1 MDFAFSKKNYIL
13 LFVGLA
19 FMASGLILMV
29 GGGSEDPT
37 QFSDE
42 IFNFQRLTL
51 APILLAIGF
60 IVEIFAIMYRFGYI
74 PLKVAIEDENMK
86 KLDSEDKNKKLDFLL
101 LTLSFLFPL
110 IGLLLYAIWKDSK
123 PLDAK
128 QCGIAAIWGLVIGGV
143 IVVISAAALA

>member
-42 IFNFQRLTL
+42 IFSTTRLTI
-51 APILLAIGF
+51 APILLAVGF
-60 IVEIFAIMYRFGYI
+60 IIEVFAVMY
-74 PLKVAIEDENMK
+74 LEKEA
-86 KLDSEDKNKKLDFLL
+86 
-101 LTLSFLFPL
+101 
-110 IGLLLYAIWKDSK
+110 
-123 PLDAK
+123 
-128 QCGIAAIWGLVIGGV
+128 
-143 IVVISAAALA
+143 

>member
-42 IFNFQRLTL
+42 IFNTTRLTI
-51 APILLAIGF
+51 APILIAAGF
-60 IVEIFAIMYRFGYI
+60 IIEIFAVM
-74 PLKVAIEDENMK
+74 
-86 KLDSEDKNKKLDFLL
+86 
-101 LTLSFLFPL
+101 
-110 IGLLLYAIWKDSK
+110 SK
-123 PLDAK
+123 GKEA
-128 QCGIAAIWGLVIGGV
+128 
-143 IVVISAAALA
+143 

>member
-19 FMASGLILMV
+19 FLASGLILMV

-51 APILLAIGF
+51 SPILLAIGF
-60 IVEIFAIMYRFGYI
+60 IVEIFAVMY
-74 PLKVAIEDENMK
+74 K
-86 KLDSEDKNKKLDFLL
+86 
-101 LTLSFLFPL
+101 
-110 IGLLLYAIWKDSK
+110 
-123 PLDAK
+123 
-128 QCGIAAIWGLVIGGV
+128 GGG
-143 IVVISAAALA
+143 A

>member
-42 IFNFQRLTL
+42 IFNTTRLTI
-51 APILLAIGF
+51 APILLAAGF
-60 IVEIFAIMYRFGYI
+60 IIEIFAVMH
-74 PLKVAIEDENMK
+74 
-86 KLDSEDKNKKLDFLL
+86 
-101 LTLSFLFPL
+101 
-110 IGLLLYAIWKDSK
+110 
-123 PLDAK
+123 K
-128 QCGIAAIWGLVIGGV
+128 QKEA
-143 IVVISAAALA
+143 

>member
-42 IFNFQRLTL
+42 IFNTTRLTI
-51 APILLAIGF
+51 APILIAAGF
-60 IVEIFAIMYRFGYI
+60 IIEIFAVM
-74 PLKVAIEDENMK
+74 
-86 KLDSEDKNKKLDFLL
+86 
-101 LTLSFLFPL
+101 
-110 IGLLLYAIWKDSK
+110 SK
-123 PLDAK
+123 GK
-128 QCGIAAIWGLVIGGV
+128 E
-143 IVVISAAALA
+143 S

>member
-13 LFVGLA
+13 LFVGLT
-19 FMASGLILMV
+19 FMASGLILMA

-60 IVEIFAIMYRFGYI
+60 IIEIFAVMYKG
-74 PLKVAIEDENMK
+74 KEA
-86 KLDSEDKNKKLDFLL
+86 
-101 LTLSFLFPL
+101 
-110 IGLLLYAIWKDSK
+110 
-123 PLDAK
+123 
-128 QCGIAAIWGLVIGGV
+128 
-143 IVVISAAALA
+143 

>member
-51 APILLAIGF
+51 SPILLAIGF
-60 IVEIFAIMYRFGYI
+60 IVEIFAVMY
-74 PLKVAIEDENMK
+74 K
-86 KLDSEDKNKKLDFLL
+86 
-101 LTLSFLFPL
+101 
-110 IGLLLYAIWKDSK
+110 
-123 PLDAK
+123 
-128 QCGIAAIWGLVIGGV
+128 GGG
-143 IVVISAAALA
+143 A

>member
-42 IFNFQRLTL
+42 IFNTTRLTI
-51 APILLAIGF
+51 APILLAVGF
-60 IVEIFAIMYRFGYI
+60 IIEIFAIMYKG
-74 PLKVAIEDENMK
+74 KEA
-86 KLDSEDKNKKLDFLL
+86 
-101 LTLSFLFPL
+101 
-110 IGLLLYAIWKDSK
+110 
-123 PLDAK
+123 
-128 QCGIAAIWGLVIGGV
+128 
-143 IVVISAAALA
+143 

>member
-13 LFVGLA
+13 LFIGLA
-19 FMASGLILMV
+19 FMFSGLILMI

-60 IVEIFAIMYRFGYI
+60 IIEVFAIMYKG
-74 PLKVAIEDENMK
+74 
-86 KLDSEDKNKKLDFLL
+86 
-101 LTLSFLFPL
+101 
-110 IGLLLYAIWKDSK
+110 KD
-123 PLDAK
+123 A
-128 QCGIAAIWGLVIGGV
+128 
-143 IVVISAAALA
+143 

>member
-42 IFNFQRLTL
+42 IFNTTRLTI
-51 APILLAIGF
+51 APILIAAGF
-60 IVEIFAIMYRFGYI
+60 IIEIFAIMYKG
-74 PLKVAIEDENMK
+74 KEA
-86 KLDSEDKNKKLDFLL
+86 
-101 LTLSFLFPL
+101 
-110 IGLLLYAIWKDSK
+110 
-123 PLDAK
+123 
-128 QCGIAAIWGLVIGGV
+128 
-143 IVVISAAALA
+143 